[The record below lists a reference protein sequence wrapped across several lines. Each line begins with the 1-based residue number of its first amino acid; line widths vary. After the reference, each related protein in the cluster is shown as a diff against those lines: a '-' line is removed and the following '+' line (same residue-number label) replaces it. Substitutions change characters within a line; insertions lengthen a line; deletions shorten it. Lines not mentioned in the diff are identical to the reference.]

1 MGHAEVMKIVSK
13 YLKTQLSV
21 MNFSTVKTCG
31 GSIPLVS
38 QHPIGSPLSAGNSG
52 LPRLYCVIPYLSW
65 EIVTSLYSTVKATTK
80 NHVFFCRPH
89 FFILTLPIDRTH
101 WAERFSKALNKIGLI
116 DIEKIKLYNFR
127 KYHPQINLTDKS
139 DTSNYYGIPTKNTE
153 HVVIAVMGLPFLIVT
168 VHSLSMLVW
177 YRIIIVLIEN

>member
-1 MGHAEVMKIVSK
+1 MSSSSNLQLVSIAPRSTRIGPKDRKSWAGMVSILFVAGSIAVGFGEVNGSLQIFVKELFAMGHAEVMKIVSK

-52 LPRLYCVIPYLSW
+52 SPRLYCVIPYLSW

-101 WAERFSKALNKIGLI
+101 
-116 DIEKIKLYNFR
+116 
-127 KYHPQINLTDKS
+127 
-139 DTSNYYGIPTKNTE
+139 
-153 HVVIAVMGLPFLIVT
+153 
-168 VHSLSMLVW
+168 
-177 YRIIIVLIEN
+177 